1 MGDFSNFLEGLE
13 NASGQGM
20 CGLALLPL
28 PRPPPPPPLAP
39 AESSLSGPRALHF
52 FTACL
57 DLILSKA
64 ILNSIITLFLDTL
77 IALAF

>member
-1 MGDFSNFLEGLE
+1 MWPGSASPAPFS
-13 NASGQGM
+13 
-20 CGLALLPL
+20 
-28 PRPPPPPPLAP
+28 P
-39 AESSLSGPRALHF
+39 AGSSPSGPRALHF

-64 ILNSIITLFLDTL
+64 ILNSIITLFLDVL